1 MTTKAGR
8 PKKTANTMK
17 EEEKKRKKRRKE
29 KRINKKKESKTDLV
43 GKDTN

>member
-8 PKKTANTMK
+8 PKKTVNTMK
-17 EEEKKRKKRRKE
+17 EEEKKK